1 MTVTGIS
8 LLKRRAGMSRED
20 FRAYYENNH
29 RLIGEKVLAG
39 YATRYARRFIEPA
52 DGIDQEQD
60 FDVIL
65 EIDFPDA
72 ATRDACF
79 AAMGDPATMATI
91 VEDEEK
97 LFDRS
102 RMRTFSVSESRS
114 EMPPLG

>member
-1 MTVTGIS
+1 MRGQLGVRSCPT
-8 LLKRRAGMSRED
+8 LLAAAAGRTLRHQHAAREMESGRASTHERKRTRA
-20 FRAYYENNH
+20 H
-29 RLIGEKVLAG
+29 
-39 YATRYARRFIEPA
+39 
-52 DGIDQEQD
+52 
-60 FDVIL
+60 
-65 EIDFPDA
+65 A